1 MTNTSNYIM
10 DHPREAQ
17 RLLDKVDPDAWIAK
31 FIEPHLAGVRN
42 FLSVGC
48 GPGVFLREL
57 AGSHPQM
64 GVAGVD
70 LSASR
75 IRDAEQ
81 RLNGLPNA
89 RACVGEATHLP
100 FDDNSFDMVFSRFLV
115 EYLPDKMAAVREM
128 ARVCRPGGM
137 VMLQDLDGQLVWHF
151 PEDPAIQQATEQVV
165 NFLAN
170 TGFDP
175 FVGRKLFSFCL
186 GAKLEEVRVQVDPY
200 HLYAGTINEEEFANW
215 QSKLDIAR
223 PQIKTALGSDEAAQ
237 KFSERFLEYLRNPTT
252 LTYSCLFTVTAI
264 KTGNKC
270 IVPRRS
276 QSSARR

>member
-1 MTNTSNYIM
+1 
-10 DHPREAQ
+10 
-17 RLLDKVDPDAWIAK
+17 
-31 FIEPHLAGVRN
+31 
-42 FLSVGC
+42 
-48 GPGVFLREL
+48 
-57 AGSHPQM
+57 M

-264 KTGNKC
+264 KTGSKG

>member
-1 MTNTSNYIM
+1 MTDTTSYIM

-31 FIEPHLAGVRN
+31 FIEPYLTGVRN

-57 AGSHPQM
+57 AVNHLQM
-64 GVAGVD
+64 DVAGVD
-70 LSASR
+70 LSVSR
-75 IRDAEQ
+75 IRDAEK

-89 RACVGEATHLP
+89 RVCVGEATALP
-100 FDDNSFDMVFSRFLV
+100 FDDNSFDIVFSRFLL
-115 EYLPDKMAAVREM
+115 EYLPDKLAAVREM

-151 PEDPAIQQATEQVV
+151 PQDPAIQSATEQVV
-165 NFLAN
+165 NFLAS

-186 GAKLEEVRVQVDPY
+186 DAKLEEVRVQVDPY

-215 QSKLDIAR
+215 RSKLEIAR
-223 PQIKTALGSDEAAQ
+223 PQIGTALGSDEAAR
-237 KFSERFLEYLRNPTT
+237 KFSERFLEYLRNPET

-264 KTGNKC
+264 KQGTGS
-270 IVPRRS
+270 IGPRQS
-276 QSSARR
+276 QSSPRR

>member
-1 MTNTSNYIM
+1 MTNMSSYIM

-17 RLLDKVDPDAWIAK
+17 RLLDKVDADRWIAK

-57 AGSHPQM
+57 AKSRLQM
-64 GVAGVD
+64 DVAGVD
-70 LSASR
+70 VSASR

-81 RLNGLPNA
+81 RLTGLPNA
-89 RACVGEATHLP
+89 RVCVGEATALP
-100 FDDNSFDMVFSRFLV
+100 FEDNSFDIVFSRFLL
-115 EYLPDKMAAVREM
+115 EYLPDKLAAVREM

-151 PEDPAIQQATEQVV
+151 PQDPAIQSATEQVV
-165 NFLAN
+165 NFLAS

-186 GAKLEEVRVQVDPY
+186 GAKLEEVRVQVDSY
-200 HLYAGTINEEEFANW
+200 HLYAGSINEEELANW
-215 QSKLDIAR
+215 RSKLEIAR
-223 PQIKTALGSDEAAQ
+223 PQIRTALGSDEAAQ
-237 KFSERFLEYLRNPTT
+237 KFSERFLEYLRNPAT

-264 KTGNKC
+264 KLGARG
-270 IVPRRS
+270 IIPR
-276 QSSARR
+276 